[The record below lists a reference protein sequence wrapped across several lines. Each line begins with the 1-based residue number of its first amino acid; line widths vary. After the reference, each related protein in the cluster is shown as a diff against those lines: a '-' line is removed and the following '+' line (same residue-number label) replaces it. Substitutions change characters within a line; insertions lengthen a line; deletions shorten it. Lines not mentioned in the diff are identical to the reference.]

1 MDRHKDELNESLL
14 ANAYAWMR
22 KAHGDKMDG
31 ELPCMQANRSVPLR
45 LSAGSRI
52 LLEQS
57 FHGPE
62 IMP

>member
-31 ELPCMQANRSVPLR
+31 EMPCMQ
-45 LSAGSRI
+45 
-52 LLEQS
+52 ED
-57 FHGPE
+57 
-62 IMP
+62 